1 MHGFFGEGRM
11 FDQLTDKLE
20 ATFKKLRG
28 VGKLTEDNIKDGIRE
43 LKLSL
48 LEADVNFKVVK
59 ELVEKVKERAL
70 GTEVAKSINPGQMF
84 IKIFH
89 EELVAML
96 GEGDHSLNLNV
107 RPPAIILMA
116 GLQGSGKTTTAGKLA
131 FLLKN
136 KMKKRVLLVP
146 ADVYRP
152 AAIDQLKTL
161 AAKIDVDVYPSEV
174 GMNPVDIAVKSVEY
188 GKNNVADVIIIDTAG
203 RLQVDEEMMDEIENI
218 KKAVEPSEILFVAD
232 AMTGQE
238 AVNVAAEFHKRL
250 SITGVVLTKMDGD
263 ARGGAALS
271 INAATGAPLKFV
283 GMGEKIDQFEV
294 FHPERIAGRIV
305 GLGDVLSLVEKATE
319 KINVEEAERLRK
331 KMGKNEFDLEDF
343 LAQMKMIKNMGP
355 MENML
360 EMIPGMGKAMKQMEG
375 KVDFEKELSKIEAMI
390 FSMTKEERRKP
401 EILNA
406 SRRRRIA
413 NGSGTKVQDI
423 NQFMKQYLEM
433 KKMMKSINKLGLGG
447 LMKKFKGLGNL
458 VK

>member
-1 MHGFFGEGRM
+1 M

-89 EELVAML
+89 EELVTML

-131 FLLKN
+131 YLLKN

-174 GMNPVDIAVKSVEY
+174 GMDPVDIAVKSVEY

-203 RLQVDEEMMDEIENI
+203 RLQVDEEMMDEITNI
-218 KKAVEPSEILFVAD
+218 KNAVEPSEILFVAD

-238 AVNVAAEFHKRL
+238 AVNVATEFHKRL

-283 GMGEKIDQFEV
+283 GMGEKIEQFEV

-319 KINVEEAERLRK
+319 KINAEEAERLRQ
-331 KMGKNEFDLEDF
+331 KMGKNEFDLDDF

-375 KVDFEKELSKIEAMI
+375 KVNFEKELSKIEAII

>member
-1 MHGFFGEGRM
+1 M

-131 FLLKN
+131 YLLKN

-319 KINVEEAERLRK
+319 KIDAEEAERLRK
-331 KMGKNEFDLEDF
+331 KMGKNDFDLEDF

-375 KVDFEKELSKIEAMI
+375 KVNFDKELSKIEAII

-433 KKMMKSINKLGLGG
+433 KKMMKNINKLGLGG

>member
-1 MHGFFGEGRM
+1 M

-89 EELVAML
+89 EELVSML

-107 RPPAIILMA
+107 RPPAVILMA

-131 FLLKN
+131 YLLKN

-161 AAKIDVDVYPSEV
+161 AAKTDVDVYPSEV
-174 GMNPVDIAVKSVEY
+174 GMDPVDIAVKSIEY
-188 GKNNVADVIIIDTAG
+188 GRNNVADVIIIDTAG
-203 RLQVDEEMMDEIENI
+203 RLQVDEEMMDEITNI
-218 KKAVEPSEILFVAD
+218 KNAVEPSEILFVAD

-283 GMGEKIDQFEV
+283 GIGEKIEQFEV

-319 KINVEEAERLRK
+319 KINAEEAVRLQK
-331 KMGKNEFDLEDF
+331 KMGSNEFDLEDF
-343 LAQMKMIKNMGP
+343 LAQMKMVRNMGP

-375 KVDFEKELSKIEAMI
+375 KVNFEKELSKIEAII

-433 KKMMKSINKLGLGG
+433 KKMMKSINRLGLGG

>member
-1 MHGFFGEGRM
+1 M

-89 EELVAML
+89 EELVTML

-131 FLLKN
+131 YLLKN

-174 GMNPVDIAVKSVEY
+174 GMDPVDIAVKSVEY

-203 RLQVDEEMMDEIENI
+203 RLQVDEEMMDEITNI
-218 KKAVEPSEILFVAD
+218 KNAVEPSEILFVAD

-283 GMGEKIDQFEV
+283 GMGEKIEQFEV

-319 KINVEEAERLRK
+319 KINAEEAERLRQ
-331 KMGKNEFDLEDF
+331 KMGKNEFDLDDF

-375 KVDFEKELSKIEAMI
+375 KVNFEKELSKIEAII

>member
-1 MHGFFGEGRM
+1 M

-20 ATFKKLRG
+20 VTFRKLRG

-89 EELVAML
+89 EELVSML

-131 FLLKN
+131 YLLKN

-161 AAKIDVDVYPSEV
+161 AAKIEVDVYPSEV

-203 RLQVDEEMMDEIENI
+203 RLQVDEEMMDEITNI
-218 KKAVEPSEILFVAD
+218 KNAVEPSEILFVAD

-283 GMGEKIDQFEV
+283 GMGEKIEQFEV

-319 KINVEEAERLRK
+319 KINAEEAIRLQK

-343 LAQMKMIKNMGP
+343 LSQMKMIKNMGP

-375 KVDFEKELSKIEAMI
+375 KVNFDKELSKIEAII

>member
-1 MHGFFGEGRM
+1 M

-375 KVDFEKELSKIEAMI
+375 KVNFEKELSKIEAMI

>member
-1 MHGFFGEGRM
+1 M

-131 FLLKN
+131 YLLKN

-161 AAKIDVDVYPSEV
+161 ATKIDVDVYPSEV
-174 GMNPVDIAVKSVEY
+174 GMDPVDIAVKSVEY

-319 KINVEEAERLRK
+319 KIDAEEAERLRK

-343 LAQMKMIKNMGP
+343 LAQMKMLKNMGP

-375 KVDFEKELSKIEAMI
+375 KVNFDKELSKIEAMI
-390 FSMTKEERRKP
+390 FSMTKEERRRP

>member
-1 MHGFFGEGRM
+1 M

-131 FLLKN
+131 YLLKN

-174 GMNPVDIAVKSVEY
+174 GMDPVDIAKKSVEY

-203 RLQVDEEMMDEIENI
+203 RLQVDEDMMDEITNI
-218 KKAVEPSEILFVAD
+218 KNAVEPSEILFVAD

-319 KINVEEAERLRK
+319 KINAEEAIRLQK

-343 LAQMKMIKNMGP
+343 LAQMKMIRNMGP

-375 KVDFEKELSKIEAMI
+375 KVNFEKELSKIEAII
-390 FSMTKEERRKP
+390 FSMTKEERKKP

>member
-1 MHGFFGEGRM
+1 M

-43 LKLSL
+43 LKISL

-89 EELVAML
+89 EELISML

-131 FLLKN
+131 YLLKN

-203 RLQVDEEMMDEIENI
+203 RLQVDEEMMDEITNI
-218 KKAVEPSEILFVAD
+218 KNAVEPSEILFVAD

-283 GMGEKIDQFEV
+283 GMGEKIEQFEV

-319 KINVEEAERLRK
+319 KINAEEALRLQK
-331 KMGKNEFDLEDF
+331 KMGKDEFDLEDF
-343 LAQMKMIKNMGP
+343 LSQMKMIKNMGP

-375 KVDFEKELSKIEAMI
+375 KVNLDKELSKIEAII

>member
-1 MHGFFGEGRM
+1 M

-89 EELVAML
+89 EELVSML

-131 FLLKN
+131 YLLKN

-174 GMNPVDIAVKSVEY
+174 GMNPVDIAVKSIEY

-203 RLQVDEEMMDEIENI
+203 RLQVDGEMMDEIENI

-319 KINVEEAERLRK
+319 KINIEEAERLRK
-331 KMGKNEFDLEDF
+331 KMGKDEFDLEDF

-375 KVDFEKELSKIEAMI
+375 KVNFEKELSKIEAII

>member
-1 MHGFFGEGRM
+1 M

-89 EELVAML
+89 EELISML

-107 RPPAIILMA
+107 RPPAIILMS

-131 FLLKN
+131 YLLKN

-174 GMNPVDIAVKSVEY
+174 GMDPVDIAVKSVEY

-203 RLQVDEEMMDEIENI
+203 RLQIDEEMMDEITNI
-218 KKAVEPSEILFVAD
+218 KNAVEPSEILFVAD

-283 GMGEKIDQFEV
+283 GMGEKIEQFEV

-319 KINVEEAERLRK
+319 KINAEEALRLQK
-331 KMGKNEFDLEDF
+331 KMGKDEFDLEDF
-343 LAQMKMIKNMGP
+343 LSQMKMIKNMGP

-375 KVDFEKELSKIEAMI
+375 KVNLDKELSKIEAII

>member
-1 MHGFFGEGRM
+1 M

-89 EELVAML
+89 EELVSML

-131 FLLKN
+131 YLLKN

-174 GMNPVDIAVKSVEY
+174 GMDPVDIAVKSVEY

-319 KINVEEAERLRK
+319 KIDAEEAERLRK

-343 LAQMKMIKNMGP
+343 LAQMKMLKNMGP

-390 FSMTKEERRKP
+390 FSMTKEERKRP

-433 KKMMKSINKLGLGG
+433 KKMMKTINKLGLGG

>member
-1 MHGFFGEGRM
+1 M

-89 EELVAML
+89 EELISML

-131 FLLKN
+131 YLLKN

-203 RLQVDEEMMDEIENI
+203 RLQVDEEMMDEITNI
-218 KKAVEPSEILFVAD
+218 KNAVEPHEILFVAD

-319 KINVEEAERLRK
+319 KINAEEALRLQK
-331 KMGKNEFDLEDF
+331 KMGKDEFDLEDF
-343 LAQMKMIKNMGP
+343 LSQMKMIKNMGP

-375 KVDFEKELSKIEAMI
+375 KVNLDKELSKIEAII

>member
-1 MHGFFGEGRM
+1 M

-89 EELVAML
+89 EELISML

-107 RPPAIILMA
+107 RPTAIILMA

-131 FLLKN
+131 YLLKN

-174 GMNPVDIAVKSVEY
+174 GMDPVDIAKKSVEY

-203 RLQVDEEMMDEIENI
+203 RLQVDEDMMDEITNI
-218 KKAVEPSEILFVAD
+218 KNAVEPSEILFVAD

-319 KINVEEAERLRK
+319 KINAEEALRLQK

-343 LAQMKMIKNMGP
+343 LAQMKMIRNMGP

-375 KVDFEKELSKIEAMI
+375 KVDFEKELSKIEAII
-390 FSMTKEERRKP
+390 FSMTKEERKKP

>member
-1 MHGFFGEGRM
+1 M

-70 GTEVAKSINPGQMF
+70 ETEVAKSINPGQMF

-89 EELVAML
+89 EELVTML

-131 FLLKN
+131 YLLKN

-174 GMNPVDIAVKSVEY
+174 GMDPVDIAVKSVEY

-203 RLQVDEEMMDEIENI
+203 RLQVDEEMMDEITNI
-218 KKAVEPSEILFVAD
+218 KNAVEPSEILFVAD

-283 GMGEKIDQFEV
+283 GMGEKIEQFEV

-319 KINVEEAERLRK
+319 KINAEEAERIRQ
-331 KMGKNEFDLEDF
+331 KMGKNEFDLDDF
-343 LAQMKMIKNMGP
+343 LAQMRMIKNMGP

-375 KVDFEKELSKIEAMI
+375 KVNFEKELSKIEAII

>member
-1 MHGFFGEGRM
+1 M

-20 ATFKKLRG
+20 VTFRKLRG

-89 EELVAML
+89 EELVSML

-131 FLLKN
+131 YLLKN

-161 AAKIDVDVYPSEV
+161 AAKIEVDVYPSEV
-174 GMNPVDIAVKSVEY
+174 GMDPVDIAVKSVEY

-203 RLQVDEEMMDEIENI
+203 RLQVDEEMMDEITNI
-218 KKAVEPSEILFVAD
+218 KNAVEPSEILFVAD

-283 GMGEKIDQFEV
+283 GMGEKIEQFEV

-319 KINVEEAERLRK
+319 KINAEEAIRLQK

-343 LAQMKMIKNMGP
+343 LSQMKMIKNMGP

-375 KVDFEKELSKIEAMI
+375 KVNFDKELSKIEAII

>member
-1 MHGFFGEGRM
+1 M

-89 EELVAML
+89 EELISML

-131 FLLKN
+131 YLLKN

-203 RLQVDEEMMDEIENI
+203 RLQVDEEMMDEITNI
-218 KKAVEPSEILFVAD
+218 KNAVEPSEILFVAD

-283 GMGEKIDQFEV
+283 GMGEKIEQFEV

-305 GLGDVLSLVEKATE
+305 GLGDVLSFVEKATE
-319 KINVEEAERLRK
+319 KINAEEALRLQK
-331 KMGKNEFDLEDF
+331 KMGKDEFDLEDF
-343 LAQMKMIKNMGP
+343 LSQMKMIKNMGP

-375 KVDFEKELSKIEAMI
+375 KVNLDKELSKIEAII

>member
-1 MHGFFGEGRM
+1 M

-89 EELVAML
+89 EELVSML

-131 FLLKN
+131 YLLKN

-203 RLQVDEEMMDEIENI
+203 RLQVDEEMMDEITNI
-218 KKAVEPSEILFVAD
+218 KNAVEPSEILFVAD

-283 GMGEKIDQFEV
+283 GMGEKIEQFEV

-319 KINVEEAERLRK
+319 KINAEEAIRLQK

-343 LAQMKMIKNMGP
+343 LSQMKMIKNMGP

-375 KVDFEKELSKIEAMI
+375 KVNLDKELSKIEAII

>member
-1 MHGFFGEGRM
+1 MRGFFCEGIM

-89 EELVAML
+89 EELVSML

-131 FLLKN
+131 YLLKN

-174 GMNPVDIAVKSVEY
+174 GMDPVDIAVKSVEY

-319 KINVEEAERLRK
+319 KINAEEAERLRK
-331 KMGKNEFDLEDF
+331 KMGNNEFDLEDF

-375 KVDFEKELSKIEAMI
+375 KVNLDKELSKIEAII

-433 KKMMKSINKLGLGG
+433 KKMMKSINRLGLGG

>member
-1 MHGFFGEGRM
+1 M

-89 EELVAML
+89 EELISML

-107 RPPAIILMA
+107 RPPAIILMS

-131 FLLKN
+131 YLLKN

-174 GMNPVDIAVKSVEY
+174 GMDPVDIAVKSVEY

-203 RLQVDEEMMDEIENI
+203 RLQVDEEMMDEITNI
-218 KKAVEPSEILFVAD
+218 KNAVEPSEILFVAD

-238 AVNVAAEFHKRL
+238 AVNVATEFHKRL

-283 GMGEKIDQFEV
+283 GMGEKIEQFEV

-319 KINVEEAERLRK
+319 KINAEEALRLQK
-331 KMGKNEFDLEDF
+331 KMGKDEFDLEDF
-343 LAQMKMIKNMGP
+343 LSQMKMIKNMGP

-375 KVDFEKELSKIEAMI
+375 KVNLDKELSKIEAII

>member
-1 MHGFFGEGRM
+1 
-11 FDQLTDKLE
+11 
-20 ATFKKLRG
+20 
-28 VGKLTEDNIKDGIRE
+28 
-43 LKLSL
+43 
-48 LEADVNFKVVK
+48 
-59 ELVEKVKERAL
+59 
-70 GTEVAKSINPGQMF
+70 
-84 IKIFH
+84 
-89 EELVAML
+89 
-96 GEGDHSLNLNV
+96 
-107 RPPAIILMA
+107 
-116 GLQGSGKTTTAGKLA
+116 
-131 FLLKN
+131 
-136 KMKKRVLLVP
+136 
-146 ADVYRP
+146 
-152 AAIDQLKTL
+152 
-161 AAKIDVDVYPSEV
+161 
-174 GMNPVDIAVKSVEY
+174 
-188 GKNNVADVIIIDTAG
+188 
-203 RLQVDEEMMDEIENI
+203 MMDEITNI
-218 KKAVEPSEILFVAD
+218 KNAVEPSEILFVAD

-319 KINVEEAERLRK
+319 KINAEEAIRLQK

-343 LAQMKMIKNMGP
+343 LAQMKMIRNMGP

-375 KVDFEKELSKIEAMI
+375 KVNFEKELSKIEAII
-390 FSMTKEERRKP
+390 FSMTKEERKKP

>member
-1 MHGFFGEGRM
+1 M

-89 EELVAML
+89 EELVTML

-131 FLLKN
+131 YLLKN

-174 GMNPVDIAVKSVEY
+174 GMDPVDIAVKSVEY

-203 RLQVDEEMMDEIENI
+203 RLQVDEEMMDEITNI
-218 KKAVEPSEILFVAD
+218 KNAVEPSEILFVAD

-238 AVNVAAEFHKRL
+238 AVNVATEFHKRL

-283 GMGEKIDQFEV
+283 GMGEKIEQFEV

-319 KINVEEAERLRK
+319 KINAEEAERLRQ
-331 KMGKNEFDLEDF
+331 KMGKNEFDLDDF
-343 LAQMKMIKNMGP
+343 LAQMRMIKNMGP

-375 KVDFEKELSKIEAMI
+375 KVNFEKELSKIEAII

>member
-1 MHGFFGEGRM
+1 M

-20 ATFKKLRG
+20 VTFRKLRG

-89 EELVAML
+89 EELVSML

-131 FLLKN
+131 YLLKN

-174 GMNPVDIAVKSVEY
+174 GMDPVDIAIKSVEY

-203 RLQVDEEMMDEIENI
+203 RLQVDEEMMDEITNI
-218 KKAVEPSEILFVAD
+218 KNAVQPSEILFVAD

-283 GMGEKIDQFEV
+283 GMGEKIEQFEV

-319 KINVEEAERLRK
+319 KINAEEAIRLQK
-331 KMGKNEFDLEDF
+331 KMGNNEFDLEDF
-343 LAQMKMIKNMGP
+343 LSQMKMIKNMGP

-375 KVDFEKELSKIEAMI
+375 KVNLDKELSKIEAII

>member
-1 MHGFFGEGRM
+1 M

-89 EELVAML
+89 EELVTML

-131 FLLKN
+131 YLLKN

-174 GMNPVDIAVKSVEY
+174 GMDPVDIAVKSVEY

-203 RLQVDEEMMDEIENI
+203 RLQVDEEMMDEITNI
-218 KKAVEPSEILFVAD
+218 KNAVEPSEILFVAD

-283 GMGEKIDQFEV
+283 GMGEKIEQFEV

-319 KINVEEAERLRK
+319 KINAEEAERLRQ
-331 KMGKNEFDLEDF
+331 KMGKNEFDLDDF
-343 LAQMKMIKNMGP
+343 LAQMRMIKNMGP

-375 KVDFEKELSKIEAMI
+375 KVNFEKELSKIEAII

>member
-1 MHGFFGEGRM
+1 M

-89 EELVAML
+89 EELVSML

-131 FLLKN
+131 YLLKN

-174 GMNPVDIAVKSVEY
+174 GMDPVDIAIKSVEY

-203 RLQVDEEMMDEIENI
+203 RLQVDEEMMDEITNI
-218 KKAVEPSEILFVAD
+218 KNAVQPSEILFVAD

-283 GMGEKIDQFEV
+283 GMGEKIEQFEV

-319 KINVEEAERLRK
+319 KINAEEAERLRK

-375 KVDFEKELSKIEAMI
+375 KVNLDKELSKIEAII

>member
-1 MHGFFGEGRM
+1 M

-89 EELVAML
+89 EELISML

-131 FLLKN
+131 YLLKN

-203 RLQVDEEMMDEIENI
+203 RLQVDEEMMDEITNI
-218 KKAVEPSEILFVAD
+218 KNAVEPSEILFVAD

-319 KINVEEAERLRK
+319 KINAEEALRLQK
-331 KMGKNEFDLEDF
+331 KMGKDEFDLEDF
-343 LAQMKMIKNMGP
+343 LSQMKMIKNMGP

-375 KVDFEKELSKIEAMI
+375 KVNLDKELSKIEAII